1 MGPHMKRQ
9 LGLRNNAGQMR
20 GGLVMFLTL
29 LFARDHHSSWTLQ
42 M

>member
-1 MGPHMKRQ
+1 MSHMKRQ

-20 GGLVMFLTL
+20 EGFVMFLTL
-29 LFARDHHSSWTLQ
+29 PFARDHYSSWTLQ

>member
-1 MGPHMKRQ
+1 MSHMKRQ
-9 LGLRNNAGQMR
+9 PGLRKSGQKR
-20 GGLVMFLTL
+20 GGFVMFLTL